1 MTALLLDI
9 PTDLTNRPTETA
21 ADPQAGL
28 PVATERV
35 AGAAFCVDLDPG
47 LLSFTRRR
55 IAEHFAVADD
65 QVDVMITFRTAAAE
79 PPAVPGAGQ
88 PARHPLTTT
97 HSFGNRH
104 GSALDADLCRARR
117 RA

>member
-21 ADPQAGL
+21 ADPRAGL

-65 QVDVMITFRTAAAE
+65 QVDVMITSGLLRLSHRLSRVLANR
-79 PPAVPGAGQ
+79 PA
-88 PARHPLTTT
+88 T
-97 HSFGNRH
+97 
-104 GSALDADLCRARR
+104 C
-117 RA
+117 